1 VDRKHLNEVTAPAC
15 KSDEKI
21 LFSNA
26 PCDGAEHRFAYVYRD
41 LNEAMALH
49 RQYHFYAGLTMF
61 SLGAMNL
68 RA

>member
-1 VDRKHLNEVTAPAC
+1 VDRKHLNEVTAPAF

-26 PCDGAEHRFAYVYRD
+26 PCERSRFAYAYRD

-61 SLGAMNL
+61 SPGAMNL